1 MTGDNSPV
9 VRFHPGKIILALIT
23 LVVVMTILHL
33 LGLYLNFS
41 LGYITAMGFIP
52 LFNFE
57 VEANIPTFLSTLFLL
72 ASSFLLYWVSL
83 TEKNNG
89 GN

>member
-1 MTGDNSPV
+1 MTSDNSPV
-9 VRFHPGKIILALIT
+9 VRFHPGKIIL
-23 LVVVMTILHL
+23 
-33 LGLYLNFS
+33 YLKFS